1 MITASIKTR
10 ANEVIVIIRRYNK
23 HPYWTS
29 QNELWYS
36 SWTEIE
42 MSLTVVMILTF
53 VGTMTV
59 RGR

>member
-10 ANEVIVIIRRYNK
+10 ANEVIVIIRRYDK

-42 MSLTVVMILTF
+42 TGREWHIMMF
-53 VGTMTV
+53 VCYN
-59 RGR
+59 

>member
-23 HPYWTS
+23 HPYWIS

-36 SWTEIE
+36 LWTKIE
-42 MSLTVVMILTF
+42 MSLTFVMILTF